1 MIDDLLVMALLAF
14 VALSCAA
21 GAVSP
26 CYAGTLLQKVGLA
39 GVSLWATWEA
49 FLIHDYGY
57 VSPEI
62 VFGAIGMSIFSAG
75 TIIKTWRWHRYESR
89 MDKRS
94 SDAPSPAKRPGWP
107 R

>member
-1 MIDDLLVMALLAF
+1 MIDDIVVMALLAF
-14 VALSCAA
+14 VAIACAA

-49 FLIHDYGY
+49 FLIRDYGY
-57 VSPEI
+57 VSAEI
-62 VFGAIGMSIFSAG
+62 VFGAAGMSIFAAG
-75 TIIKTWRWHRYESR
+75 TMIKTWRWHLYASR

-94 SDAPSPAKRPGWP
+94 SDAPSPAQRPRRP
-107 R
+107 